1 MFISG
6 HFKKH
11 CLIKM
16 FPTPLVSRY
25 FWIRLNIY
33 FLYFT
38 ARHIYRK
45 YLCSRYL
52 PMLTND
58 APTYISTPT
67 PLIVSNQMD
76 LIQDRRC
83 QSKSPPPFPPTFGL
97 GKLDYLYNA
106 IGVGHSL
113 QYAKKIRSR
122 CDEVST

>member
-1 MFISG
+1 
-6 HFKKH
+6 
-11 CLIKM
+11 M
-16 FPTPLVSRY
+16 FPSPLFRH
-25 FWIRLNIY
+25 FWIRLNNY
-33 FLYFT
+33 SLYFT

-113 QYAKKIRSR
+113 QYAKKLRGR